1 MKDLTSLKTFI
12 IDSKNPHEID
22 DAISL
27 EFIED
32 KPKYLWVHISYPAK
46 LFKHNSNID
55 LECRKKVS
63 SLYLIDDYRPMLPEH
78 IINLANLKTNKVS
91 ETLSACIEL
100 NKNGSIKSY
109 KILET
114 IIKPNYELTY
124 EDANEI
130 LDLEPKEEYELIAI
144 KKVLEDSFNYRKKCG
159 AITFN
164 APFSKLCLIDDEIV
178 FEKYESTPAHSL
190 VSEAMILMGFVI
202 SDFLIKNKIPAP
214 FRSQKI
220 NCDAN
225 EILKR
230 NSSSL
235 IKYSILKQ
243 YIGRSFISRKPNKHE
258 TLGLDSY
265 TQVTSPLRRYI
276 DLIIQKQL
284 YFYINKYPLLNETEI
299 DDLINEYQL
308 KLKDVNEIIRE
319 NKFKYLSKFFKK
331 NINKLFKIIFIRWI
345 NPRKNIALVYFPE
358 YSLELL
364 IKLYI
369 SIDTF
374 TNKIYKIKF
383 SDNDESNLL
392 EFIN

>member
-1 MKDLTSLKTFI
+1 LKDLTSLKTFI
-12 IDSKNPHEID
+12 IDSKNPQEVD
-22 DAISL
+22 DAISM
-27 EFIED
+27 EFIENE
-32 KPKYLWVHISYPAK
+32 PKYLWVHICYPAK
-46 LFKHNSNID
+46 FLKDNSDID
-55 LECRKKVS
+55 FECRKKVS
-63 SLYLIDDYRPMLPEH
+63 SLYLIDDYIPMLPKH

-114 IIKPNYELTY
+114 IIKPDYELTY

-144 KKVLEDSFNYRKKCG
+144 KKILENSFNYRKECG

-164 APFSKLCLIDDEIV
+164 APFSKLCVIDDEIY
-178 FEKYESTPAHSL
+178 FEKYESTPAHKL
-190 VSEAMILMGFVI
+190 VSESMILMGFVI

-225 EILKR
+225 AILKR
-230 NSSSL
+230 NNSSL
-235 IKYSILKQ
+235 IKFSILKQ
-243 YIGRSFISRKPNKHE
+243 YIGKSFISRKPNKHE
-258 TLGLDSY
+258 TLGLESY

-284 YFYINKYPLLNETEI
+284 YYYFNKYPLISEAEI
-299 DDLINEYQL
+299 DILINDYKS
-308 KLKDVNEIIRE
+308 KLKDVNDIIKE
-319 NKFKYLSKFFKK
+319 NKFKYLRKFFKK
-331 NINKLFKIIFIRWI
+331 NNNELFKIIFIRWI
-345 NPRKNIALVYFPE
+345 NPKKNIALVYFPE
-358 YSLELL
+358 YYLEIL

-369 SIDTF
+369 SIDTY
-374 TNKIYKIKF
+374 TNKIYKIKYRD
-383 SDNDESNLL
+383 SDESNLL

>member
-12 IDSKNPHEID
+12 IDSKNPKEID
-22 DAISL
+22 DAISM
-27 EFIED
+27 EFLDD

-46 LFKHNSNID
+46 LLEHNSELD
-55 LECRKKVS
+55 LECRKKAS
-63 SLYLIDDYRPMLPEH
+63 SLYLVDEYRPMLPEN
-78 IINLANLKTNKVS
+78 IINIANLKTNKVS

-100 NKNGSIKSY
+100 GKNGSIKSY

-114 IIKPNYELTY
+114 IIKPDYELTY

-130 LDLEPKEEYELIAI
+130 LDLEPKEEYELLSI
-144 KKVLEDSFNYRKKCG
+144 KKVLENSFNYRKECG

-164 APFSKLCLIDDEIV
+164 APFSNLCLVDGEIY
-178 FEKYESTPAHSL
+178 FEKYESTPAHKI
-190 VSEAMILMGFVI
+190 VSESMILMGFVI
-202 SDFLIKNKIPAP
+202 SDYLIKNKIPAP

-225 EILKR
+225 QILMR
-230 NSSSL
+230 NSTSL
-235 IKYSILKQ
+235 IKFSILKQ
-243 YIGRSFISRKPNKHE
+243 YIGKSFISRKPNKHE
-258 TLGLDSY
+258 TLGLESY

-284 YFYINKYPLLNETEI
+284 FFYINKYPLINEDEI
-299 DDLINEYQL
+299 DELINEYKS

-319 NKFKYLSKFFKK
+319 NKFIYLSKFFKK
-331 NINKLFKIIFIRWI
+331 HNNQIFKIIFIRWI
-345 NPRKNIALVYFPE
+345 NPKKNIALVYFSE
-358 YSLELL
+358 YYLEIL

-369 SIDTF
+369 SVDTY
-374 TNKIYKIKF
+374 TNKIYKVKY
-383 SDNDESNLL
+383 SHNDESNLL

>member
-12 IDSKNPHEID
+12 IDSKNPKEID
-22 DAISL
+22 DAISI

-46 LFKHNSNID
+46 LFKHNSTID
-55 LECRKKVS
+55 LDCRKNVS
-63 SLYLIDDYRPMLPEH
+63 SIYLVDDYIPMLPEH
-78 IINLANLKTNKVS
+78 IINIANLKTNKVS
-91 ETLSACIEL
+91 ETLSACIEF
-100 NKNGSIKSY
+100 NKNGSIRSY
-109 KILET
+109 KILEA

-130 LDLEPKEEYELIAI
+130 LDYEPKEEYELIII
-144 KKVLEDSFNYRKKCG
+144 KKVLENSFNYRKECG

-164 APFSKLCLIDDEIV
+164 TPYSKICLIDDDIY
-178 FEKYESTPAHSL
+178 FETYESTPAHTL

-345 NPRKNIALVYFPE
+345 NPKKNIALVYFPE

>member
-12 IDSKNPHEID
+12 IDSKNPQEID
-22 DAISL
+22 DAISM

-32 KPKYLWVHISYPAK
+32 TPKYLWVHISYPAK
-46 LFKHNSNID
+46 LIKHNSTID
-55 LECRKKVS
+55 FDCRKKVS
-63 SLYLIDDYRPMLPEH
+63 SLYLVDDYRPMLPKH
-78 IINLANLKTNKVS
+78 IINIANLKTNKVS
-91 ETLSACIEL
+91 ETLSARIEF
-100 NKNGSIKSY
+100 NKNGSIKTY
-109 KILET
+109 KIIEA
-114 IIKPNYELTY
+114 IIKPDYELTY
-124 EDANEI
+124 EDANDI
-130 LDLEPKEEYELIAI
+130 LDLEPKEEYELINI
-144 KKVLEDSFNYRKKCG
+144 KKVLENSFNYRKECG

-164 APFSKLCLIDDEIV
+164 APFSKLCLIDDEIY
-178 FEKYESTPAHSL
+178 FEKYETTPAHLL

-202 SDFLIKNKIPAP
+202 SDFLIKNNIPAP

-225 EILKR
+225 EILER

-235 IKYSILKQ
+235 IKFSILKQ

-258 TLGLDSY
+258 TLGLKSY

-276 DLIIQKQL
+276 DLVIQKQL
-284 YFYINKYPLLNETEI
+284 YFYMNKFPLLNEAEI
-299 DDLINEYQL
+299 DDLINEYKL
-308 KLKDVNEIIRE
+308 KLKEVNDIIKE
-319 NKFKYLSKFFKK
+319 NKFKYLSQFFKK
-331 NINKLFKIIFIRWI
+331 NNNEFFKIIFIRWI
-345 NPRKNIALVYFPE
+345 NPKKNIALVYFPE
-358 YSLELL
+358 YHLEIL

-374 TNKIYKIKF
+374 TNKIYKIRY

>member
-12 IDSKNPHEID
+12 IDSKNPQEID
-22 DAISL
+22 DAISM
-27 EFIED
+27 EFIGD
-32 KPKYLWVHISYPAK
+32 KPKYIWVHISYPAK
-46 LFKHNSNID
+46 LFQHNSNID

-63 SLYLIDDYRPMLPEH
+63 SLYLVDDYRPMLPEH
-78 IINLANLKTNKVS
+78 IINIANLKTNKIS
-91 ETLSACIEL
+91 ETLSACIEF

-109 KILET
+109 KILEA
-114 IIKPNYELTY
+114 IIKPDYELTY

-130 LDLEPKEEYELIAI
+130 LDLEPKEEYELINI
-144 KKVLEDSFNYRKKCG
+144 KKVLENSFNYRKERG

-164 APFSKLCLIDDEIV
+164 APFSKLCLIDDEIC
-178 FEKYESTPAHSL
+178 FEKYESTPAHKL
-190 VSEAMILMGFVI
+190 VSESMILMGFVI

-220 NCDAN
+220 NCNAN

-235 IKYSILKQ
+235 IKFSILKQ
-243 YIGRSFISRKPNKHE
+243 YIGRSFISRTPNKHE
-258 TLGLDSY
+258 TLGLESY

-284 YFYINKYPLLNETEI
+284 FFYFNKHPLIKETEI
-299 DDLINEYQL
+299 DDLINEYKL
-308 KLKDVNEIIRE
+308 KLKDVNDIIRE
-319 NKFKYLSKFFKK
+319 NKFKYLNKFFKK
-331 NINKLFKIIFIRWI
+331 NNKELFKIIFIRWI
-345 NPRKNIALVYFPE
+345 NPKKNIALVYFPE
-358 YSLELL
+358 YYLEIL
-364 IKLYI
+364 IKLYV
-369 SIDTF
+369 SIDTY

-383 SDNDESNLL
+383 SDNAESNLL

>member
-46 LFKHNSNID
+46 LLKHNSNID
-55 LECRKKVS
+55 LDCRKKIS
-63 SLYLIDDYRPMLPEH
+63 SLYLVDDYRPMFPKDF
-78 IINLANLKTNKVS
+78 INIANLKMNKVS
-91 ETLSACIEL
+91 ETLSACIEF
-100 NKNGSIKSY
+100 NRNGSIKSY
-109 KILET
+109 EILET
-114 IIKPNYELTY
+114 LIKPDYELTY
-124 EDANEI
+124 EEANEI
-130 LDLEPKEEYELIAI
+130 LDLQPKEEYELLNIR
-144 KKVLEDSFNYRKKCG
+144 KVLENSFKYRKESG

-164 APFSKLCLIDDEIV
+164 APFSKLCLIDGEIY
-178 FEKYESTPAHSL
+178 FEKYESTPAHNL
-190 VSEAMILMGFVI
+190 VSESMILMGFVI

-220 NCDAN
+220 NCDAK
-225 EILKR
+225 EILQR

-235 IKYSILKQ
+235 IKFSILKQ
-243 YIGRSFISRKPNKHE
+243 YIGRSFISTKPNKHE
-258 TLGLDSY
+258 TLGLESY

-284 YFYINKYPLLNETEI
+284 YFYFNNFPLLNETEI
-299 DDLINEYQL
+299 DYLINEYNSNI
-308 KLKDVNEIIRE
+308 KDVNDIIRE
-319 NKFKYLSKFFKK
+319 NKFIYLSKFFKK
-331 NINKLFKIIFIRWI
+331 HNNQIFKIIFIRWV
-345 NPRKNIALVYFPE
+345 NPKKNIALVYFSE
-358 YSLELL
+358 YYLEIL

-369 SIDTF
+369 SVDTY
-374 TNKIYKIKF
+374 TNKIYKVKY
-383 SDNDESNLL
+383 SHNDESNLL

>member
-1 MKDLTSLKTFI
+1 LKDLTSLKTFI
-12 IDSKNPHEID
+12 IDSKNPKEVD
-22 DAISL
+22 DAISM
-27 EFIED
+27 EFIGN

-46 LFKHNSNID
+46 LINNNSSID

-63 SLYLIDDYRPMLPEH
+63 SLYLIDEYRPMLPEQ

-109 KILET
+109 EIVET
-114 IIKPNYELTY
+114 IIKPDYELTY

-130 LDLEPKEEYELIAI
+130 LDLEPKEEYELLAI
-144 KKVLEDSFNYRKKCG
+144 KKVLECSFNYRKKCG

-164 APFSKLCLIDDEIV
+164 APFSKLCLIDEEIY
-178 FEKYESTPAHSL
+178 FEKYESTPAHKL
-190 VSEAMILMGFVI
+190 VSESMILMGFVI

-225 EILKR
+225 AILER

-235 IKYSILKQ
+235 IKFSILKQ
-243 YIGRSFISRKPNKHE
+243 YIGKSFISRKPNNHE
-258 TLGLDSY
+258 TLGLESY

-284 YFYINKYPLLNETEI
+284 YFYFNNYPLISEAEI
-299 DDLINEYQL
+299 DDLINEYKS
-308 KLKDVNEIIRE
+308 KLKDVNDIIKE
-319 NKFKYLSKFFKK
+319 NKFKYLRIFFKK
-331 NINKLFKIIFIRWI
+331 NNNVLFKIIFIRWI
-345 NPRKNIALVYFPE
+345 NPKKNIALVYFPE
-358 YSLELL
+358 YYLEIL

-369 SIDTF
+369 SIDTY
-374 TNKIYKIKF
+374 TNKIYKIKYT
-383 SDNDESNLL
+383 DNDESNLL

>member
-12 IDSKNPHEID
+12 IDSKNPQEID
-22 DAISL
+22 DAISM
-27 EFIED
+27 EFIEG

-46 LFKHNSNID
+46 IVKYNSEVD
-55 LECRKKVS
+55 LECRKRVS
-63 SLYLIDDYRPMLPEH
+63 SLYLVDKYIPMLPEN
-78 IINLANLKTNKVS
+78 IINLANLKTNKVC
-91 ETLSACIEL
+91 ETLSACIEF

-114 IIKPNYELTY
+114 LIKPDYELTY

-130 LDLEPKEEYELIAI
+130 LDLEPKEEYELLNI
-144 KKVLEDSFNYRKKCG
+144 KQLLENSFNYREGCG

-164 APFSKLCLIDDEIV
+164 TPFSKLCLINGEIY
-178 FEKYESTPAHSL
+178 FEKYESTPAHKL
-190 VSEAMILMGFVI
+190 VSESMILMGFVI

-214 FRSQKI
+214 FRSQRI

-225 EILKR
+225 EILKKN
-230 NSSSL
+230 NSSI

-243 YIGRSFISRKPNKHE
+243 FIGRSFISIKPNKHE
-258 TLGLDSY
+258 TLGLESY

-276 DLIIQKQL
+276 DLIIQKQI
-284 YFYINKYPLLNETEI
+284 YFYLNKYPLISEEVI
-299 DDLINEYQL
+299 DSLINEYKS

-319 NKFKYLSKFFKK
+319 NKFIYLSKFFKK
-331 NINKLFKIIFIRWI
+331 KVNEHFKIIFIRWI
-345 NPRKNIALVYFPE
+345 NPKKNIALVYFPD
-358 YSLELL
+358 YYLEIL

-369 SIDTF
+369 SVETY
-374 TNKIYKIKF
+374 TNKIYKIKYY
-383 SDNDESNLL
+383 SNEESNLL

>member
-12 IDSKNPHEID
+12 IDSKNPQEID
-22 DAISL
+22 DAISM
-27 EFIED
+27 EFIGD

-46 LFKHNSNID
+46 LFQHNSNID

-63 SLYLIDDYRPMLPEH
+63 SLYLVDDYRPMLPEH
-78 IINLANLKTNKVS
+78 IINIANLKTNKIS
-91 ETLSACIEL
+91 ETLSACIEF
-100 NKNGSIKSY
+100 NNNGSIKSY
-109 KILET
+109 KILEA
-114 IIKPNYELTY
+114 IIKPDYELTY

-130 LDLEPKEEYELIAI
+130 LDLEPKEEYELINI
-144 KKVLEDSFNYRKKCG
+144 KKVLENSFNYRKECG

-164 APFSKLCLIDDEIV
+164 APFSKLCLIDDEIC
-178 FEKYESTPAHSL
+178 FEKYESTPAHKL
-190 VSEAMILMGFVI
+190 VSESMILMGFVI

-235 IKYSILKQ
+235 IKFSILKQ
-243 YIGRSFISRKPNKHE
+243 YIGRSFISRIPNKHE
-258 TLGLDSY
+258 TLGLESY

-284 YFYINKYPLLNETEI
+284 FFYFNKYPLINETEI
-299 DDLINEYQL
+299 DDLIYEYKL
-308 KLKDVNEIIRE
+308 KLKDVNDIIRE

-331 NINKLFKIIFIRWI
+331 NNKELFKIIFIRWI
-345 NPRKNIALVYFPE
+345 NPKKNIALVYFPE
-358 YSLELL
+358 YYLEIL

-369 SIDTF
+369 SIDTY

-383 SDNDESNLL
+383 SDNAESNLL